1 MSPLKALRQSL
12 FLLGEFTR
20 RDFKGRYAGSAL
32 GFLWSFVQPLWSLAL
47 FTFLFSTVMKISPGI
62 GERTDNFAIF
72 LFCGLLPWMALQEG
86 ITRATTAIT
95 DNSGLVKKMSFPSG
109 LLVLAVVLA
118 ALLHEVIA
126 AGLFLVILAVT
137 GHLTLSGLPVLLI
150 AIPLQ
155 IALTVGLGFLV
166 ASVHV
171 FVRDTAQIISMLMMG
186 WFYLTPIVYPMELV
200 PYHFRPIMEV
210 NPLTVLVTLYREAFL
225 GGGML
230 PWKALLPLVAAA
242 AISLGVGAWV
252 FYRLK
257 PAFAD
262 EI

>member
-1 MSPLKALRQSL
+1 MRQSL

-62 GERTDNFAIF
+62 GERTDNFAVF

-86 ITRATTAIT
+86 ITRSTTAIT

-109 LLVLAVVLA
+109 LLILGVVLA
-118 ALLHEVIA
+118 ALLHEAIA
-126 AGLFLVILAVT
+126 AALFLVILGIT
-137 GHLTLSGLPVLLI
+137 GHLSLTGLPVLLI
-150 AIPLQ
+150 AVPLQ

-166 ASVHV
+166 ASIHV
-171 FVRDTAQIISMLMMG
+171 FIRDTAQVISMLMMG
-186 WFYLTPIVYPMELV
+186 WFYVTPIVYPIGLV
-200 PYHFRPIMEV
+200 PERFRPWMEC
-210 NPLTVLVTLYREAFL
+210 NPLTTLVTLYREAFL
-225 GGGML
+225 GGGVIPVRML
-230 PWKALLPLVAAA
+230 APLIVAAA
-242 AISLGVGAWV
+242 VALALGIWT
-252 FYRLK
+252 FSRLK